1 MKIINESL
9 TKQSDI
15 LNDVYNSKKEK
26 KARQTIKQRLDEI
39 DKKDIKYLEKQAN
52 SWGKTLVNKN
62 LLTNLKDFDFWKEW
76 KNK

>member
-26 KARQTIKQRLDEI
+26 PVKVLFLAKLQIVSLQL
-39 DKKDIKYLEKQAN
+39 Y
-52 SWGKTLVNKN
+52 
-62 LLTNLKDFDFWKEW
+62 
-76 KNK
+76 